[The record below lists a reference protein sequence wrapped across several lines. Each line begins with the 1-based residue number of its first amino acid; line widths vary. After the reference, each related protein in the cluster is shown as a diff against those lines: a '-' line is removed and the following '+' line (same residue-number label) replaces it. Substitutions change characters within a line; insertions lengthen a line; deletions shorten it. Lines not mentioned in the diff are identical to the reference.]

1 MGHQFRRF
9 IIMSPL
15 PFKASIKHLSCRKLN
30 LKDNFEKN
38 KFLTAEKPRNNFV
51 ASWSSFQPL
60 LVILS
65 YSWPVLLY
73 QVDSKDSLWKWIEND
88 LLPSLYNTKWYNG
101 QPFEYKEGFISD
113 KQTFMMG
120 MPRLRQQ
127 RVKKG
132 EFGLC
137 LVLKHTN
144 LIDVYFQNISLLF
157 WLAQI
162 QWLVCHTQPV

>member
-1 MGHQFRRF
+1 M
-9 IIMSPL
+9 
-15 PFKASIKHLSCRKLN
+15 
-30 LKDNFEKN
+30 
-38 KFLTAEKPRNNFV
+38 
-51 ASWSSFQPL
+51 
-60 LVILS
+60 
-65 YSWPVLLY
+65 
-73 QVDSKDSLWKWIEND
+73 DSKDSLWKWIEND

-113 KQTFMMG
+113 KQTFMLG

-157 WLAQI
+157 
-162 QWLVCHTQPV
+162 